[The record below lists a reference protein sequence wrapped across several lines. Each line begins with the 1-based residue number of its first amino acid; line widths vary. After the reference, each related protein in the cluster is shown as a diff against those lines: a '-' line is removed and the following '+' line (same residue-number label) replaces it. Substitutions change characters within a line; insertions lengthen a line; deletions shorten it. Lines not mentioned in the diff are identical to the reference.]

1 MKRLVA
7 LSGLALLLAA
17 APFLGCGPSV
27 AQDSAKMAEKGTK
40 DGPKRVVKTDD
51 EWRKQLTREQF
62 LVTRMKATEPAGSG
76 KYAHFR
82 GKGVFACVCCGSEL
96 FDART
101 KFESGTGWPSFYSPI
116 AADRVATA
124 DDFSE
129 PEARVEVTCPVC
141 DAHLGH
147 VFNDGPAP
155 TGLRYCINSA
165 SLKLVKP
172 PVADPKAK
180 AKSTPKDAKPKAGSA
195 K

>member
-1 MKRLVA
+1 
-7 LSGLALLLAA
+7 
-17 APFLGCGPSV
+17 
-27 AQDSAKMAEKGTK
+27 
-40 DGPKRVVKTDD
+40 
-51 EWRKQLTREQF
+51 
-62 LVTRMKATEPAGSG
+62 MKATEPAGSG
-76 KYAHFR
+76 KYARFH
-82 GKGVFACVCCGSEL
+82 GKGIFACVCCGTEL

-124 DDFSE
+124 DDFSA

-147 VFNDGPAP
+147 VFNDGPPP

-180 AKSTPKDAKPKAGSA
+180 AKAPAKGKDAKPKGGEA
-195 K
+195 KPE